1 MMDELAFGGVMDD
14 MRVDG
19 TDWDD
24 EGGGCTAG
32 VRLYGTGCSKQEN
45 RRRFVEGHFRRRF
58 ILSRRAVV
66 CDAVVLPLRDS
77 VERVI
82 ALESVWVCTGVLGS
96 TAK

>member
-24 EGGGCTAG
+24 EGGGCTAGVRLGCTAG

-82 ALESVWVCTGVLGS
+82 ALESV
-96 TAK
+96 